1 VRAGVVLPL
10 VLAALHIGGSAAPAQ
25 TFQKVLGTNSGDRA
39 HWALQTSDDGFVIVG
54 STGALGNQVS
64 VMRIDPDGELLWNL
78 LFGGSGVERAHRV
91 VHAPDGAFIVAGET
105 NLSPDHAIT
114 LSRVSSNGLAE
125 WMYAFPGTASI
136 GETSL
141 DAVPAG
147 GYILAGRLRNVTGI
161 DQVPVLIRVDEDGA
175 VIWSHFYLDSRYG
188 NETHASFDDVHAIR
202 GGFAVT
208 GTAGRTGSGDTEALL
223 MVVDDNGHWSWAR
236 TYTETTINLFG
247 NALEPTV
254 NNDYVL
260 SCHFK
265 GDASS
270 GTYLIRTDNDGD
282 VLWARTLEL
291 FDTSHSIE
299 ELPGGDFVIAGNA
312 PGFDASLVRVDS
324 GGGFVWGW
332 RYLYGDSVNS
342 FGASVVPTIGGGFF
356 LGAWTQVPT
365 VDFYLIRTDDDGE
378 SGCEEAAFAPNV
390 VDRNPLV
397 TDVSFE
403 HTPFGAP
410 RGLFIEQASAIGPD
424 EVICHE
430 GRPCAPR
437 PADMVAWW
445 PLDELESG
453 ISEDIAL
460 DNDGTWQGGP
470 APRDG
475 MVDVALCFDGVDD
488 FVRVADHPSLNFAR
502 GDFSIDAWVRT
513 AVTTGIQPIVD
524 KRIATPVTGYALFVV
539 DGMLAAQLAHQGTF
553 ANFIS
558 GLSVADGQWHHVAVT
573 VDRDHPQGLVLYV
586 DCNQQLF
593 DPSAHQPSV
602 TNDAEL
608 RLGARSPV
616 PTPVYLDGCLDEVEI
631 FNRALT
637 EDEVCAI
644 YRARQSGKCRGFEEC
659 VRNPE
664 WRCDGDVD
672 GNGVV
677 NPVDVGLVQAAF
689 CAAGECSE
697 EDLCQ
702 YDLDCNDAI
711 NPVDSGLVQ
720 SLFGVCDQPRPPCR

>member
-1 VRAGVVLPL
+1 
-10 VLAALHIGGSAAPAQ
+10 
-25 TFQKVLGTNSGDRA
+25 
-39 HWALQTSDDGFVIVG
+39 
-54 STGALGNQVS
+54 
-64 VMRIDPDGELLWNL
+64 
-78 LFGGSGVERAHRV
+78 
-91 VHAPDGAFIVAGET
+91 
-105 NLSPDHAIT
+105 
-114 LSRVSSNGLAE
+114 
-125 WMYAFPGTASI
+125 
-136 GETSL
+136 
-141 DAVPAG
+141 
-147 GYILAGRLRNVTGI
+147 
-161 DQVPVLIRVDEDGA
+161 
-175 VIWSHFYLDSRYG
+175 
-188 NETHASFDDVHAIR
+188 
-202 GGFAVT
+202 
-208 GTAGRTGSGDTEALL
+208 
-223 MVVDDNGHWSWAR
+223 
-236 TYTETTINLFG
+236 
-247 NALEPTV
+247 
-254 NNDYVL
+254 
-260 SCHFK
+260 
-265 GDASS
+265 
-270 GTYLIRTDNDGD
+270 
-282 VLWARTLEL
+282 
-291 FDTSHSIE
+291 
-299 ELPGGDFVIAGNA
+299 
-312 PGFDASLVRVDS
+312 
-324 GGGFVWGW
+324 
-332 RYLYGDSVNS
+332 
-342 FGASVVPTIGGGFF
+342 
-356 LGAWTQVPT
+356 
-365 VDFYLIRTDDDGE
+365 
-378 SGCEEAAFAPNV
+378 
-390 VDRNPLV
+390 V

-430 GRPCAPR
+430 RRPCAPR

-513 AVTTGIQPIVD
+513 AVATGIQPIVD

-593 DPSAHQPSV
+593 DPSAHQPSI